1 MFKIYFNRLP
11 FRKRRSEL
19 VTLPRFINELLSST
33 KRCPCGQLCV
43 TEGSPYVFSFDG
55 SKLAHTMS
63 YKQGRVDLKVLSYLC
78 SVKCLQLYTENPVH
92 FQRRGTKMNN
102 HHR

>member
-1 MFKIYFNRLP
+1 
-11 FRKRRSEL
+11 
-19 VTLPRFINELLSST
+19 
-33 KRCPCGQLCV
+33 
-43 TEGSPYVFSFDG
+43 
-55 SKLAHTMS
+55 MS